1 VSKASG
7 AAAVALAA
15 LLLSGYWLVSADES
29 PSSPDAGKVLLLKRS
44 TPQFD
49 SYTQDPSATLRSW
62 MDAHFGRML
71 VYSPYFDS
79 RTSWYSRGWVYI
91 DSYAIYRDPSPGS
104 PDIFHTHP
112 DWILHDAAG
121 RPLFIPWGCGGALG
135 CPQAAADLSIPDFRR
150 WWIDSAAQQLGRGSY
165 AGVFIDDVNLDWRVS
180 DSSGN
185 FVNPVDRST
194 GSAMT
199 EDQWRANFAA
209 FLEQVRSELPGIEIV
224 HNAIWYAG
232 GGQRQANPAV
242 QRQIGAADWVEIE
255 HGVNDSGLTGGNGQW
270 SLRAL
275 FDYIDSVHA
284 AGKSVVIDG
293 AGGQNP
299 TPASLE
305 YALACYLLVSTGR
318 DALGDGG
325 AATPD
330 SWWPGFDVQLGAPVG
345 PRTDWSGLM
354 RRDFTGGMA
363 LVNEPSAK
371 PVTVT
376 LGGRYS
382 RLDSSVVDAV
392 TLAGGEGAVLLQSV
406 RPRGDRPERQG
417 APPFPQN
424 RVVDPLRP

>member
-1 VSKASG
+1 
-7 AAAVALAA
+7 
-15 LLLSGYWLVSADES
+15 
-29 PSSPDAGKVLLLKRS
+29 
-44 TPQFD
+44 
-49 SYTQDPSATLRSW
+49 
-62 MDAHFGRML
+62 
-71 VYSPYFDS
+71 
-79 RTSWYSRGWVYI
+79 
-91 DSYAIYRDPSPGS
+91 
-104 PDIFHTHP
+104 
-112 DWILHDAAG
+112 
-121 RPLFIPWGCGGALG
+121 
-135 CPQAAADLSIPDFRR
+135 
-150 WWIDSAAQQLGRGSY
+150 
-165 AGVFIDDVNLDWRVS
+165 
-180 DSSGN
+180 
-185 FVNPVDRST
+185 
-194 GSAMT
+194 
-199 EDQWRANFAA
+199 
-209 FLEQVRSELPGIEIV
+209 V

-232 GGQRQANPAV
+232 GSQRQANPAV
-242 QRQIGAADWVEIE
+242 QRQIRAADWIEIE

-284 AGKSVVIDG
+284 AGKRVVIDG

-305 YALACYLLVSTGR
+305 YALACYFLISTGR

-382 RLDSSVVDAV
+382 RLDSSSVDAL

-417 APPFPQN
+417 APPFQQN